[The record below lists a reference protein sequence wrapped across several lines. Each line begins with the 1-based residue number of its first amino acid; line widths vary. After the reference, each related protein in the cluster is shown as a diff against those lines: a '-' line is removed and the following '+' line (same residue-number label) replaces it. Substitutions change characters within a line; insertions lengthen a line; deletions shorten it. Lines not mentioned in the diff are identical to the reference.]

1 MRRNRHLSVL
11 ILKKEKKVNSLKV
24 IRAIVFVLLWVG
36 QIAAEIWAGLNIQRL
51 DMVPKRLFIYG
62 VVVLLLLWIFEGLL
76 FFYGNGQEKG
86 SKKGSACRLASVFL
100 IALTVLACIY
110 SFFAVDKVQET
121 VRRVTEGQ
129 TVTRT
134 YAVYVR
140 ADDPA
145 EKIEDAENYKF
156 GVTPSYDKANTA
168 AASRLLRESF
178 SHRIRM
184 IDHDSVQEMVDE
196 LFDESVDAILL
207 NEAYVPILQE
217 LEGYENFSEDT
228 RVIHRFVFEER
239 SEPDVPEQKDKA
251 KPGKLPTRNLQ
262 PVSDITTDPFV
273 VYLSGSDTRSQ
284 SLETSNSDV
293 NILVIVNPQSKQILL
308 LNTPRD
314 YYIPNPAGGGELDKL
329 THCGMYGI
337 DNSID
342 ALSDLYDVVV
352 NYYAQINFTGFQTL
366 IDAVGG
372 VTVESEIAFTTHEDG
387 IFIQRGVNKLNGEE
401 ALSFVRERYA
411 FASGDNQRGLNQMKV
426 LSAVIEKLS
435 AGRIIT
441 HYNSILSS
449 LQGMFLTS
457 VSGDEISSLVKM
469 QLDDGAE
476 WNIKSFAVTGNTG
489 NDITYSIPRVPV
501 SVMYQNETMI
511 KHAADLVD
519 RVIDGETLMD
529 EDVMLET
536 PAP

>member
-140 ADDPA
+140 SDDPA
-145 EKIEDAENYKF
+145 EAIEDAENYKF
-156 GVTPSYDKANTA
+156 GFTSSYDKTNTA

-387 IFIQRGVNKLNGEE
+387 IFIQQGVNKLNGEE

-457 VSGDEISSLVKM
+457 ISGDEISSLVKM

-501 SVMYQNETMI
+501 SVMYQNETLI